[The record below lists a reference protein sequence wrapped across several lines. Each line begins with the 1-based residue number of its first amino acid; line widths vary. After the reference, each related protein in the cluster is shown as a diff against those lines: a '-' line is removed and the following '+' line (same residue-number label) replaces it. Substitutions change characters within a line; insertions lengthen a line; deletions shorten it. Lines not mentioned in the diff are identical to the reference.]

1 MAWWSVFTGGG
12 VATLDQPSY
21 PHQVYPQV
29 EAWTT
34 GQLQSIVWAD
44 ILGLDTLPL
53 SRAEAMMVP
62 AVARARHLICTTIA
76 QLPLVAYRGA
86 DELPPE
92 TQPVWM
98 YGTDTIQSPYQR
110 MLWTLDDILFFGAS
124 LWQVVATATNGDRML
139 PSRMLRVPYDSWDV
153 NTAGQVVDLDGQPYP
168 ADQVVLIPGPHEGI
182 LAFGQRALRTAALLE
197 RSVVDVA
204 ASPFRL
210 ELHQITSDVLTTEEI
225 AAFVA
230 SARRALSENH
240 GVLFTNPAI
249 ETKAHGQ
256 AAEQLLIEGR
266 NASAVDAARLCN
278 IPAAMVDANAAGASL
293 TYETAAGRNQQFVD
307 YSLRSYMQPVA
318 ARLSQDDILPRG
330 QRAQFDLTDF
340 VAQLPAPGS
349 PITQD

>member
-1 MAWWSVFTGGG
+1 MSWWHAFTGGTAQLVNG
-12 VATLDQPSY
+12 N
-21 PHQVYPQV
+21 PHAIWPQV
-29 EAWTT
+29 EAWST

-44 ILGLDTLPL
+44 ILGLEAMPL
-53 SRAEAMMVP
+53 TRAEAMMIP

-76 QLPLVAYRGA
+76 ALPLVVYRGPDPVPDDA
-86 DELPPE
+86 
-92 TQPVWM
+92 QPVWA

-110 MLWTLDDILFFGAS
+110 MLWTLDDLVFYGAS
-124 LWQVVATATNGDRML
+124 LWEITATVSSGDRML
-139 PSRMLRVPYDSWDV
+139 PSRMLRIPFEAWDV
-153 NTAGQVVDLDGQPYP
+153 NTAGEIIDLDGKPYA
-168 ADQVVLIPGPHEGI
+168 ADAVILIPGPHEGI
-182 LAFGQRALRTAALLE
+182 LAFGSRALRTAALLE

-210 ELHQITSDVLTTEEI
+210 ELHQITADILTREEI
-225 AAFVA
+225 SEFVA
-230 SARRALSENH
+230 AARRALADNH

-293 TYETAAGRNQQFVD
+293 TYETAQGRNQQFVD

-318 ARLSQDDILPRG
+318 ARLSQDDVLPRG
-330 QRAQFDLTDF
+330 QRTAFDLTDF
-340 VAQLPAPGS
+340 TATLPAPGS
-349 PITQD
+349 PVTQD